1 MADIRSFFGRKRKS
15 SDSHNERTIG
25 PVAKKRKICSQTATV
40 TEDESD
46 RKNNDKNTET
56 ADNESNDGQDAV
68 PKIESLDIKTC
79 GAKMDDA
86 DYDPSS
92 DAKDGPMEDVDE
104 YESMEEEQ
112 SDDDDDL
119 HTNSHSVKHNKSTA
133 STTTS
138 ASTSTS
144 TATSTTSAALSK
156 IKESSLKESIRFDV
170 VKEAGFSGDKLMEYK
185 VIADLFEKM
194 ATTTKRLEKIEMM
207 SRVFRSIL
215 HLKGKDPKSLLYSVY
230 LCCNE
235 IAPPYDGI
243 ELGIGDSIILKA
255 LCESTGRKMRDI
267 KSECTQTGDLGDVA
281 VKCRSKQNTLFKPKP
296 LTVVNVFETLKKIA
310 MTSGSGTQQEK
321 VRNIQRLF
329 VAASGSEAKY
339 ICRHLQG
346 KLRIGVNEQTV
357 LAALGRALAFDRMA
371 IFHRDK
377 KQRRD
382 YQKIADLEQEYTAKI
397 KMAVAQLPSYEMM
410 IGALIEYGI
419 DELNVHCKLTPGIPI
434 KVMLA
439 KPTKGISEILQRFEN
454 IRFTLEY
461 KYDGER
467 AQIHLLP
474 NGEIRIFSRN
484 AENNTAKFPEL
495 VDTVNKFK
503 NDGVSSFIID
513 SEIVAFDR
521 ENDTI
526 LPFAT
531 LITRKRKNVNAEDIT
546 VSVCI
551 YAFDCLL
558 VNGEPLIEKTFAE
571 RREALYK
578 YFHAVHGEFCF
589 AHHRDTDDPEEI
601 AEYLNQAVG
610 VGKCEGLMVK
620 TLDVDATYEPSRRS
634 HNWLK
639 CKKDYLE
646 GVGDTLDLVVMGA
659 FHGTGKRTGTY
670 GSYLV
675 GCYNEEEDSYQS
687 CCKVATGFKDED
699 LQSLDKEMK
708 ALLTAK
714 EGTVKPMDY
723 ETSFECQVWFE
734 PKAVWELK
742 CADLTI
748 SPMHQAACGLAH
760 EVKGIALRFPRYL
773 NRREDKQPTDAT
785 TAQQIFEMYS
795 SQAIFG

>member
-15 SDSHNERTIG
+15 SDSNNECLIA
-25 PVAKKRKICSQTATV
+25 PAVKKRRVSSKAKDSVDGDGRQN
-40 TEDESD
+40 DEE
-46 RKNNDKNTET
+46 NTNSSNKRMAVCEQET
-56 ADNESNDGQDAV
+56 LSSMQ
-68 PKIESLDIKTC
+68 SLDIKSSVANNKKSDHNET
-79 GAKMDDA
+79 
-86 DYDPSS
+86 DYDPSFDS
-92 DAKDGPMEDVDE
+92 KVEPMEDVEE
-104 YESMEEEQ
+104 YESMEQEP

-119 HTNSHSVKHNKSTA
+119 NATALCKTHFGDESTP
-133 STTTS
+133 SM
-138 ASTSTS
+138 
-144 TATSTTSAALSK
+144 AAVAVSK
-156 IKESSLKESIRFDV
+156 IKEASLKESCKFDV
-170 VKEAGFSGDKLMEYK
+170 AKESELVSDKVMEYK
-185 VIADLFEKM
+185 VIANLFEKL
-194 ATTTKRLEKIEMM
+194 ATTTKRLEKTEMM
-207 SRVFRSIL
+207 SRLFRGLL
-215 HLKGKDPKSLLYSVY
+215 HLKGKDEKSLLYSVY

-267 KSECTQTGDLGDVA
+267 KAECTQTGDLGDVA

-296 LTVVNVFETLKKIA
+296 LTVMNVFETLKKIA

-329 VAASGSEAKY
+329 VAANGCEAKY

-357 LAALGRALAFDRMA
+357 LAALGRALAFDRMG
-371 IFHRDK
+371 IFRHDK
-377 KQRRD
+377 KRRD
-382 YQKIADLEQEYTAKI
+382 YQKLADLEQEYTARI
-397 KMAVAQLPSYEMM
+397 KKAVAQLPSYDIM
-410 IGALIEYGI
+410 IGALVKHGI
-419 DELNVHCKLTPGIPI
+419 DKLNEHCRLTPGIPI

-439 KPTKGISEILQRFEN
+439 KPTKGISEILKRFEN

-474 NGEIRIFSRN
+474 NGQIRIFSRN
-484 AENNTAKFPEL
+484 AENNTEKFPEL

-513 SEIVAFDR
+513 SEVVAFDR
-521 ENDTI
+521 ESNTI
-526 LPFAT
+526 LPFST
-531 LITRKRKNVNAEDIT
+531 LMTRKRKNVNAEDIT

-571 RREALYK
+571 RRKALHEN
-578 YFHAVHGEFCF
+578 FHAVDGEFCF
-589 AHHRDTDDPEEI
+589 AHHRDTDDPEVI

-699 LQSLDKEMK
+699 LDSLDQEMK
-708 ALLTAK
+708 ALLTAN
-714 EGTVKPMDY
+714 GGATKPMEY

-773 NRREDKQPTDAT
+773 NRREDKLPTDAT
-785 TAQQIFEMYS
+785 SAQQIFEMYS